1 MPVEIDILPVTGTQI
16 QFRVR
21 NLVKDSTYY
30 YTVNDPDGRRLE
42 AGRVKIDKSDK
53 TEGKVTIRSTEVDR
67 PAGAY
72 QLRVYADS
80 EWSGSDNDNDPGGP
94 MPGAR
99 PDVRIF
105 QFIPVPEPTTPARQP
120 QVVQL
125 APAASTPTVDEV
137 LSVLVRSATEAR
149 SFANYKAYV
158 DPIVCRSRSRR
169 GFGPDAYRR
178 LRRATAEFLDQVRG
192 PVVDPGE
199 VVSAYLT
206 ADHLLPYV
214 GALAQHSST
223 ARDGDPCSDLDPD
236 VLSAAFPV
244 ELIWSYWEEWGGL
257 VQTFHHLLARFQ
269 NRRVTLGRDPLA
281 RLSFSPLKP
290 VAEILYEFAEN
301 QISQLSVRRR
311 DLEYRCQYGLHLLG
325 RAVPDPG
332 HYVES
337 NTRFVE
343 AWHTLLH
350 EAHEFHRRDDDMTVN
365 ADAFP
370 VHTALRDTHLV
381 LAEGAVNSFT
391 DLTFQARQEMLMMQ
405 WTLSLRE
412 VGEFLGG
419 KPMIPYDEPW
429 QERVD
434 AMKTLAGWSL
444 PSSTHFHE
452 LAVCGERLLL
462 TVRWGAW
469 NSIAVTTDSARNWAR
484 TWRNDIQRYIHAYR
498 VTTGVDLTV
507 APDARPPGYLFA
519 RRGAALRGIRD
530 GAAPEHLALD
540 PARSASHRSRRPL

>member
-1 MPVEIDILPVTGTQI
+1 MPVEIDIADVTPTCVR
-16 QFRVR
+16 FEVR
-21 NLVKDSTYY
+21 NLAADGIYF
-30 YTVNDPDGRRLE
+30 YTLNDPDGRRLTSG
-42 AGRVKIDKSDK
+42 ALGP
-53 TEGKVTIRSTEVDR
+53 EGCTTRDTAIEPTHGDR

-72 QLRVYADS
+72 QFRVYAES
-80 EWSGSDNDNDPGGP
+80 EWNRGEDPADSGVPA
-94 MPGAR
+94 PGAR

-105 QFIPVPEPTTPARQP
+105 QFIPAPEPTSPPRVP

-178 LRRATAEFLDQVRG
+178 LRRATTEFLDQVRG
-192 PVVDPGE
+192 PIVDPGE

-223 ARDGDPCSDLDPD
+223 THGGDPCSDLDPD
-236 VLSAAFPV
+236 IVGDAFPV
-244 ELIWSYWEEWGGL
+244 ELIWSYMQESGGL
-257 VQTFHHLLARFQ
+257 AQTFHHLLARFQ
-269 NRRVTLGRDPLA
+269 NRRVVHGPDPLA
-281 RLSFSPLKP
+281 HLSFNPLRG
-290 VAEILYEFAEN
+290 VADILYEFAEN
-301 QISQLSVRRR
+301 QVSQLSVRRR
-311 DLEYRCQYGLHLLG
+311 DLEYRCQYGLHLVG
-325 RAVPDPG
+325 RAVMDPG
-332 HYVES
+332 HFVET

-343 AWHTLLH
+343 SWHTLLH
-350 EAHEFHRRDDDMTVN
+350 EAHEYHMRDDDMTVN
-365 ADAFP
+365 ADAFR

-391 DLTFQARQEMLMMQ
+391 GLTVQARREMLMMQ
-405 WTLSLRE
+405 WTLSLPE

-419 KPMIPYDEPW
+419 KPMIPYDEKW

-434 AMKTLAGWSL
+434 AMRILAGWLL
-444 PSSTHFHE
+444 PSATHFHE
-452 LAVCGERLLL
+452 LAVCGEQLLL

-484 TWRNDIQRYIHAYR
+484 TWRNEIQRYIHAYR
-498 VTTGVDLTV
+498 VTTGVDLT
-507 APDARPPGYLFA
+507 AARDARPPGQLFA
-519 RRGAALRGIRD
+519 RRGAALRGARD
-530 GAAPEHLALD
+530 GAAPEFLALD
-540 PARSASHRSRRPL
+540 PAQPTSRRSRRPL